1 MSVAKTEAKRSFKD
15 AIYEQ
20 LARIGKAI
28 SSPKRL
34 ELLDLLCQ
42 SERTVDA
49 LAKEA
54 NLTVANASQHLQIL
68 HAARLVEARKEG
80 LFVIYRLADP
90 MVGQF
95 FRTMRILAE
104 NRIAE
109 IEQILRRFLASRE
122 GLQGLEGLEPVDRK
136 TLLERLKAGA
146 VTVIDVRPVE
156 EYRAGHIPGAIS
168 LPVKDLARRLSELP
182 KNREVVAYCRGPYC
196 MFALEAVEMLR
207 AKGFKAVRLEDGI
220 IDWQAMGLPV
230 ESERRKAKFKPI
242 ANSQ

>member
-1 MSVAKTEAKRSFKD
+1 MSETKTEAKRAFKD

-42 SERTVDA
+42 SERTVEA

-68 HAARLVEARKEG
+68 HTARLVEAKKAG
-80 LFVIYRLADP
+80 LFVTYRLADP

-104 NRIAE
+104 SRIAE
-109 IEQILRRFLASRE
+109 LEQIMRQFLAGRE
-122 GLQGLEGLEPVDRK
+122 GLEGLEGLEPVDRK
-136 TLLERLKAGA
+136 TLLERVKEGA
-146 VTVIDVRPVE
+146 VTVLDVRPVE

-207 AKGFKAVRLEDGI
+207 AKGFKAVRLEDSV

-230 ESERRKAKFKPI
+230 AVGEKPK
-242 ANSQ
+242 